1 MDDNCCRANKNKDK
15 KLGEVIEVMSEIRT
29 AEDAIEKAEL
39 FLMKYYP
46 FRKLQSVRGAENSW
60 IVRFDV
66 AVIGP
71 KIVVS
76 ITLDKYTGE
85 VVEYTSAE

>member
-1 MDDNCCRANKNKDK
+1 MDDNCCGANKNKDK

-46 FRKLQSVRGAENSW
+46 FRKLQGVRRAENSW
-60 IVRFDV
+60 IVQFDV
-66 AVIGP
+66 SVIGQ

-76 ITLDKYTGE
+76 MTLDKDTGE
-85 VVEYTSAE
+85 VIEYTGAE